1 MTPAPEHARVLVVD
15 DDRSMRALARQSLEV
30 AGFGVL
36 EARDGHEALA
46 ALAAPGFD
54 LVLLD
59 VDMPGPDGFQVCE
72 AIRAAPAL
80 RDLPVLVMT
89 GLGDV
94 DSVRRAYE
102 AGATD
107 FVVKPPNWVILA
119 HRVRHM
125 VRASRVTAELRRS
138 EEKLAH
144 AQRIA
149 NLGWWEWDVGSN
161 RFTGSADF
169 YRILG
174 LEQGCFGETWETFLR
189 CVCAED
195 RGRVRE
201 AFEQAVHGAASLNL
215 DCRVLRGDGVVRI
228 IHQQAQAQRSETG
241 AATLLTGTLQ
251 DVTER
256 REIEQQVRHLAYF
269 DGLTGLP
276 NRRLFQERL
285 HPSLEAARRHR
296 RTAALL
302 FLDLDRFKRINDTM
316 GHSAGDT
323 LLREAAER
331 ISSSLRLTDWVGRAG
346 EAGSD
351 SFVARL
357 GGDEFIV
364 LLTEIERVQDAAR
377 VARRLIDALSHPFV
391 LAGQEVFISAS
402 MGIAIYPFDGE
413 DPETLLKNADTA
425 MYHAKD
431 QGRNNFQFYTES
443 MNASAFERLV
453 LEGSLRKALERGEF
467 VLHYQP
473 QVCLKSGSVRGAE
486 ALVRWNHPDL
496 GLVPPSG
503 FIGLAEE
510 TGLIVPLG
518 YWVLRAACAQ
528 ARAWQDRGHRHLRV
542 AVNVSGRQFA
552 QPGFVREVA
561 AILAETGLT
570 PALLDLELTE
580 TVLMEDAEDNLA
592 VLQEIKALGVRLSID
607 DFGTG
612 YSSLGYLRRLPIGAL
627 KVDRSFLAGVPSD
640 EDRTTITSAIVA
652 LGRSLRLG
660 VIAEGVEYPEQ
671 VAFLRELGCDEMQG
685 YLVSRPLPPEDFAAF
700 LENGAHPGP
709 APRPGSGRLL
719 ASPQPPA
726 SGP

>member
-1 MTPAPEHARVLVVD
+1 
-15 DDRSMRALARQSLEV
+15 MRALARQSLEV
-30 AGFGVL
+30 AGFTVR

-46 ALAAPGFD
+46 ALNAPDFD

-59 VDMPGPDGFQVCE
+59 VDMPGPDGFRVCE

-80 RDLPVLVMT
+80 RDLPVLMMT
-89 GLGDV
+89 GLGDLE
-94 DSVRRAYE
+94 SVQRAYE

-107 FVVKPPNWVILA
+107 FVIKPPNWVILA

-149 NLGWWEWDVGSN
+149 NLGWWEWEAGSN
-161 RFTGSADF
+161 RFSGSDDF

-174 LEQGCFGETWETFLR
+174 LERAAFGETWETFLR

-195 RGRVRE
+195 RGRVQS
-201 AFEQAVHGAASLNL
+201 AFEEALRDAASLNL
-215 DCRVLRGDGVVRI
+215 DYRVLRGDGAIRVV
-228 IHQQAQAQRSETG
+228 HQQGQVQRSESG
-241 AATLLTGTLQ
+241 AEVLLTGTLQ

-285 HPSLEAARRHR
+285 HPALEAARRHR

-316 GHSAGDT
+316 GHSAGDA
-323 LLREAAER
+323 LLREAADR
-331 ISSSLRLTDWVGRAG
+331 ISASLRLTDCVGRPG
-346 EAGSD
+346 EPGSD

-364 LLTEIERVQDAAR
+364 LLSEIERVQDAGR

-391 LAGQEVFISAS
+391 VAGQEVFISAS
-402 MGIAIYPFDGE
+402 LGIAIYPFDGE

-431 QGRNNFQFYTES
+431 QGRNNFQYYTES

-453 LEGSLRKALERGEF
+453 LESSLRKALERGEF

-473 QVCLKSGSVRGAE
+473 QVCLTSGAVVGAE
-486 ALVRWNHPDL
+486 ALVRWNHPEL

-518 YWVLRAACAQ
+518 LWVLRAACVQ
-528 ARAWQDRGHRHLRV
+528 GKAWQDEGHRHLRV

-561 AILAETGLT
+561 AILAETGIT

-580 TVLMEDAEDNLA
+580 TVLMEDAEENLA
-592 VLQEIKALGVRLSID
+592 VLQELKALGVRLSID

-660 VIAEGVEYPEQ
+660 VIAEGVESPEQ

-685 YLVSRPLPPEDFAAF
+685 YLVSRPLPPRDFAAL
-700 LENGAHPGP
+700 LEPGYRWGNRGRAP
-709 APRPGSGRLL
+709 APSPTGANPG
-719 ASPQPPA
+719 
-726 SGP
+726 